1 MKSCTYSFLFTP
13 ARLSI
18 CHKFHSKVKAEKMR
32 VRLPLKSFFGGGCQN
47 PFSSEE
53 TGATVTY
60 ITRMKYLKFTN

>member
-1 MKSCTYSFLFTP
+1 
-13 ARLSI
+13 
-18 CHKFHSKVKAEKMR
+18 MR